1 MKLGILGAGRIAET
15 MAATVKE
22 LTEVTAYAV
31 ASRELERAQSFAE
44 KFHFEKAY
52 GSYEELVNDP
62 EVDFIYIATPHSHH
76 FEHAKLCM
84 DHGKHVLCEKAF
96 TMNEKQ
102 AAELFSLAKEKNV
115 LITEAIWTRYMPS
128 RHIINNLLSRGTI
141 GEVYSLNAN
150 LCYPITYKE
159 RIMRPELAGGALLD
173 LGIYTLNFALMHL
186 GNDYQS
192 IASTVL
198 MTKTG
203 VDAQEC
209 ITLTYADG
217 KMAVLTSSIYNAS
230 DRQGIFYG
238 SKGYLVV
245 DNINNPLKITIF
257 DTNHQLVQEIDLP
270 EQITGYEYE
279 VLELIDCIKNGKTE
293 CPSMPHSETLRIMH
307 MMDGLRNDWGLR
319 YPQEVC

>member
-15 MAATVKE
+15 MAGTINE

-31 ASRELERAQSFAE
+31 ASRDLERAQSFAE
-44 KFHFEKAY
+44 KFNFGKAY

-62 EVDFIYIATPHSHH
+62 EIDFIYIATPHSHH
-76 FEHAKLCM
+76 FEHAKLCIE
-84 DHGKHVLCEKAF
+84 HGKHVLCEKAF
-96 TMNEKQ
+96 CINEKQ

-128 RHIINNLLSRGTI
+128 RHIINDLLSKGTI
-141 GEVYSLNAN
+141 GEVRSLTAN

-173 LGIYTLNFALMHL
+173 LGVYTLNFALMHF
-186 GNDYQS
+186 GNDYQTIS
-192 IASTVL
+192 SAAL
-198 MTKTG
+198 MTETG
-203 VDAQEC
+203 VDGQEC
-209 ITLTYADG
+209 ITLTYPDG
-217 KMAVLTSSIYNAS
+217 KMAVLTSSIYGAS

-245 DNINNPLKITIF
+245 DNINNPLNIAIYDDK
-257 DTNHQLVQEIDLP
+257 HQLLQEIKLP

-279 VLELIDCIKNGKTE
+279 VLELVDCIKNGKLE
-293 CPSMPHSETLRIMH
+293 CPSMPHRETLRVMHIMDH
-307 MMDGLRNDWGLR
+307 LRNDWGLC